1 MKVLRISNAASHEH
15 QRNHGGGLLENFVMT
30 TTIVSRWIK

>member
-1 MKVLRISNAASHEH
+1 MKVLRIPNAASNEH
-15 QRNHGGGLLENFVMT
+15 QRNHGGGLLESFVMT

>member
-15 QRNHGGGLLENFVMT
+15 QRNHGGGLLESFVMT
-30 TTIVSRWIK
+30 TTIVTGLIK